1 MLWKTQIRIEIK
13 CFEGLFLKRE
23 QKYNKEV
30 LGKYTSG
37 EERMEISLY
46 GFSYGQDSSPNE
58 QEIVSWAAIGSNSKN
73 LFNLTLVYLNYK
85 PLETNSILQSAVLLF
100 NENARESNTIN
111 SKFVSWMHL

>member
-23 QKYNKEV
+23 QNYNKEV

-46 GFSYGQDSSPNE
+46 GFSLGQDSHHQMNKKLYP
-58 QEIVSWAAIGSNSKN
+58 V
-73 LFNLTLVYLNYK
+73 
-85 PLETNSILQSAVLLF
+85 
-100 NENARESNTIN
+100 
-111 SKFVSWMHL
+111 